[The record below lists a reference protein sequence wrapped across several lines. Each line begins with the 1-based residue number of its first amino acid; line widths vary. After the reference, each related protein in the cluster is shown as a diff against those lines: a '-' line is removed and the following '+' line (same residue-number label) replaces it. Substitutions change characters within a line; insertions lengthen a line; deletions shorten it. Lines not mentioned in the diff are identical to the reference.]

1 MTEATGAIEK
11 RAVCDLHE
19 HPEQQDL
26 IGDISN
32 GELNDLVESI
42 RKHGLQHPVEILPDG
57 TVVAGHQ
64 RLRAVKILG
73 WTEVPVRIRHD
84 LAEAGEDAVV
94 TYLIDDNLH
103 RRQMDPLAIAR
114 AYRYLKVI
122 ERDRDY
128 ADLSYDDRRDIRDR
142 IAARLGGH
150 YSGRTLDRYEQVLD
164 MPRAVQD
171 AVIAKQLPLTLAVK
185 ITKLRQ
191 ANKQAIA
198 DRIEA
203 GEPAKAVV
211 AEYVRPRNKSGSNG
225 LQDDPR
231 DLYRRLVDSLNE
243 GVEGLPQYV
252 DDVAG
257 EAGDSTEVIT
267 ILERSSK
274 LIMRLRDA
282 EYAYH
287 EGMFDALDDDEDS
300 DR

>member
-1 MTEATGAIEK
+1 MSEIPTVVEK

-19 HPEQQDL
+19 HPEQPDL
-26 IGDISN
+26 IGDVSE
-32 GELNDLVESI
+32 GELSDLVESI
-42 RKHGLQHPVEILPDG
+42 RQNGLQHPIEILPDG

-73 WTEVPVRIRHD
+73 WTEVDVVVRDD
-84 LAEAGEDAVV
+84 LAQAGEDAVV
-94 TYLIDDNLH
+94 MYLIEDNLH

-128 ADLSYDDRRDIRDR
+128 AELSYDDRRDIRDR

-191 ANKQAIA
+191 AHKQAIT

-203 GEPAKAVV
+203 GEPAKTVV
-211 AEYVRPRNKSGSNG
+211 EEYVRPRNKSGGNG

-231 DLYRRLVDSLNE
+231 DLYRRLVDLLSE
-243 GVEGLPQYV
+243 GVEGLPRFA

-274 LIMRLRDA
+274 LITRLREA
-282 EYAYH
+282 EYAYR